1 MIKAYATVEYVYT
14 FKGEEEKKIE
24 TYAEEN
30 QVSLYSAF
38 IDLLDSG
45 EIDLDTHDKETTKPD
60 INVVLKN
67 F

>member
-1 MIKAYATVEYVYT
+1 MPTHLRAK
-14 FKGEEEKKIE
+14 KRKKIE

-45 EIDLDTHDKETTKPD
+45 EIDLDTHDKETTEPD